1 MPLPMRNM
9 AVRRFD
15 SFKEEQKAN
24 REYLAAVT
32 PDDRVAM
39 VEQLRRDWA
48 TISGQIEERLRRVVR
63 VLDGP
68 GR

>member
-1 MPLPMRNM
+1 MPLPMRHIV
-9 AVRRFD
+9 VRCFD

-48 TISGQIEERLRRVVR
+48 TISGQIEDRLRRVVR